1 MDLTPASMRAL
12 GPTLIAAT
20 VLSAG
25 FVLVA

>member
-1 MDLTPASMRAL
+1 MDLTPASMRARGL
-12 GPTLIAAT
+12 TLIAAT